1 MIVSVRESKAR
12 LSELLA
18 KALEG
23 EEVVITVRGEPT
35 ARLVPV
41 KASAGKPDL
50 RKWATDR
57 RRILADQPIPG
68 TDSSGAILDEL
79 REDRF

>member
-18 KALEG
+18 KALDG

-50 RKWATDR
+50 RAWAAER
-57 RRILADQPIPG
+57 RRELEGQLMGA
-68 TDSSGAILDEL
+68 DSSATILDEL

>member
-41 KASAGKPDL
+41 KTCAGKPDL
-50 RKWATDR
+50 RAWAADR
-57 RRILADQPIPG
+57 RRILEGQTMG